1 MKNLPAMQVSP
12 GSGRFPE
19 SRKWQPTP
27 VFSPGEFHGQKS
39 LAGYSPWGG
48 KELTGLASNTLTFHE
63 VYTQF
68 NVSK

>member
-1 MKNLPAMQVSP
+1 MKTLSAMQVNP
-12 GSGRFPE
+12 GSGRFSK

-27 VFSPGEFHGQKS
+27 VFSPGEFYGQRS

-48 KELTGLASNTLTFHE
+48 KGLATNTFTFHE